1 MSHSGFTFDLPTN
14 ELVARRLRYLIQ
26 TEYGGSYERFHEQV
40 KGKITSDA
48 ELRLFKRFIDF
59 GNMSDDF
66 YRILAEKT
74 KIGQVTFSRFFD
86 LHVDNAE
93 LFGD

>member
-1 MSHSGFTFDLPTN
+1 MSDYNFDLPTN
-14 ELVARRLRYLIQ
+14 QLVARRLRYLIQ
-26 TEYGGSYERFHEQV
+26 TQYGGSYRRFHEQV
-40 KGKITSDA
+40 KGKILNET

-66 YRILAEKT
+66 YRILSRKT

-86 LHVDNAE
+86 LDVNNAE